1 MLCLAFLVKARPC
14 DKFLAVAMFYVN
26 CEPPEA
32 KLGLGVILVV
42 IYKASLL
49 YLFVSISPVQWIF
62 PEALRIS
69 SGLQLAARIRQR

>member
-1 MLCLAFLVKARPC
+1 
-14 DKFLAVAMFYVN
+14 MFYVN
-26 CEPPEA
+26 CEPSEA
-32 KLGLGVILVV
+32 ELGFILVV

-49 YLFVSISPVQWIF
+49 YLFVSVSPVQWIF